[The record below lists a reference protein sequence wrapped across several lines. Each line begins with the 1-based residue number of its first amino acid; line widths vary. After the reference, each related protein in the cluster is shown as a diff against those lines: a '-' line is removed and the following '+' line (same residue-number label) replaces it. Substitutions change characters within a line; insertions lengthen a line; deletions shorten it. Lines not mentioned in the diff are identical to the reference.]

1 MKQILF
7 TLILFSIF
15 FSCQSEQ
22 KEKEKHI
29 ALLVN
34 EWQGKEIKFPK
45 NLIFTRYLTDTIDFQ
60 IPQSEYKIL
69 VFVDSLGCTNCKL
82 QLSKWKEFIAIL
94 DSTTGGSVP
103 VIFFFQSKNFREI
116 KYILKREEFD
126 LPVII
131 DSNDELNN
139 LNHFPNDLHFQSHLL
154 DKNNCVK
161 VIGNP
166 VHNLKVRDLYLNTIT
181 KGGSEIHNPVLTTV
195 DIPITEIDLGSFSKN
210 ETKEVDFIIK
220 NIGNYPLF
228 LKGTTSSCDCTTTE
242 SDRQQVP
249 PKGELKLTIQ
259 YKPDQK
265 GDFLR
270 TVSVFIN
277 STNSPIVL
285 TITGT
290 VR

>member
-1 MKQILF
+1 MARERDQI
-7 TLILFSIF
+7 S
-15 FSCQSEQ
+15 
-22 KEKEKHI
+22 
-29 ALLVN
+29 
-34 EWQGKEIKFPK
+34 K

-69 VFVDSLGCTNCKL
+69 VFVDSLGCTILKL

-116 KYILKREEFD
+116 KVYIEEEFD

-166 VHNLKVRDLYLNTIT
+166 VHNLKVRDAT
-181 KGGSEIHNPVLTTV
+181 
-195 DIPITEIDLGSFSKN
+195 
-210 ETKEVDFIIK
+210 
-220 NIGNYPLF
+220 
-228 LKGTTSSCDCTTTE
+228 
-242 SDRQQVP
+242 
-249 PKGELKLTIQ
+249 
-259 YKPDQK
+259 
-265 GDFLR
+265 
-270 TVSVFIN
+270 
-277 STNSPIVL
+277 
-285 TITGT
+285 
-290 VR
+290 